1 MNGVIDRVAE
11 RLGNTRSVC
20 RQCYVH
26 PAVPEAWLDGDL
38 LDEMT
43 RANKGKRRIA
53 GLDDE
58 EALVLRWL
66 RARGG

>member
-1 MNGVIDRVAE
+1 
-11 RLGNTRSVC
+11 
-20 RQCYVH
+20 
-26 PAVPEAWLDGDL
+26 VPEAWLDGDL